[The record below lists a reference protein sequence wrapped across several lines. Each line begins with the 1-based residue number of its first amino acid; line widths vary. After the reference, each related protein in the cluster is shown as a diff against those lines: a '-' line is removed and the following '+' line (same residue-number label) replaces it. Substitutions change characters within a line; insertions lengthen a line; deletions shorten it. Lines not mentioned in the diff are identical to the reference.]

1 MMNRT
6 RLAIFA
12 LVCATALTL
21 PASSQQ
27 KLEDLPDAPVATIPN
42 GALAVLDTSM
52 GRITCQ
58 FYQRQAPL
66 ATSNFIRL
74 TNGTQD
80 WLDAATNKVQHGK
93 PLYNGT
99 TFHRVIPGFMIQGG
113 DPSGSGLFSP
123 GYDFKDEKDPNLN
136 FDRPG
141 RLAMANSGPNTNGSQ
156 FFVTEEAYPTLNQG
170 YSLFGQCDDASI
182 AVVKAITA
190 VPRDSNDKPY
200 SPVKLIKVTIVD
212 VGQPLPPLQPGE
224 PAAGSPATGTAAPI
238 R

>member
-6 RLAIFA
+6 RLAFFA
-12 LVCATALTL
+12 LVCAAALAATA
-21 PASSQQ
+21 PAQQ
-27 KLEDLPDAPVATIPN
+27 KLDDLPDAPVATIPN
-42 GALAVLDTSM
+42 GALAVFDTSM

-58 FYQRQAPL
+58 FYQMQAPL
-66 ATSNFIRL
+66 ATSNFTRL

-80 WLDAATNKVQHGK
+80 WLDPATNKVQHGK
-93 PLYNGT
+93 PLFNGT

-113 DPSGSGLFSP
+113 DPTGTGMFSP

-156 FFVTEEAYPTLNQG
+156 FFITEAAYPTLNQG
-170 YSLFGQCDDASI
+170 YTLFGQCDDASI

-190 VPRDSNDKPY
+190 VPRDSNDKPN
-200 SPVKLIKVTIVD
+200 SPVKLIMVTIVD
-212 VGQPLPPLQPGE
+212 VGKPLPPLQPGE
-224 PAAGSPATGTAAPI
+224 ATAGSPAAGTATPI